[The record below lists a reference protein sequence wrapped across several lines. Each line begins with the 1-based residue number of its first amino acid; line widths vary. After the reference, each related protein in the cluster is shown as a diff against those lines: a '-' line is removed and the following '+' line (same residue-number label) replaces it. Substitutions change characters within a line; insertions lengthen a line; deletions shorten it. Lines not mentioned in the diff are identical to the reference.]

1 MLLRP
6 KEQPISKREKA
17 IHLLVPD
24 LFKCSYR
31 KELLLV
37 HLIPLPQTKWMASLD
52 QLLQK
57 ELCIPMYETE

>member
-1 MLLRP
+1 M
-6 KEQPISKREKA
+6 A

-37 HLIPLPQTKWMASLD
+37 HLIPLPQTKWLASLD

-57 ELCIPMYETE
+57 ELCIPLHETE